1 MEELRPRRRPARSR
15 KISEIKIG
23 DEQVRVVGLV
33 VDKKE
38 AEFMLDDG
46 SGRLTVVFDDP
57 AVVEGVGVGSRVR
70 VFGTPL
76 NVAGAHE
83 LRAEIVQKVDGLDL
97 GLYEEVRREVKKLEK
112 EIEEAK

>member
-1 MEELRPRRRPARSR
+1 MEELRPRRKPARSR

-57 AVVEGVGVGSRVR
+57 ALIEGVGVGSRVR
-70 VFGTPL
+70 VFGVPL

-83 LRAEIVQKVDGLDL
+83 LRAEIVQSVGGLDL
-97 GLYEEVRREVKKLEK
+97 GLHEEVRREVKKLEM
-112 EIEEAK
+112 ELEEAR

>member
-1 MEELRPRRRPARSR
+1 MEELRPRVKPARSR

-23 DEQVRVVGLV
+23 DERVRVIGLI

-38 AEFMLDDG
+38 AEFVLDDG

-57 AVVEGVGVGSRVR
+57 AVVEGVEIGSRVR
-70 VFGTPL
+70 VFGVPL

-97 GLYEEVRREVKKLEK
+97 GLYEEVRREVKKLER
-112 EIEEAK
+112 ELEG

>member
-1 MEELRPRRRPARSR
+1 MEELRPRVKPARNR

-23 DEQVRVVGLV
+23 DERVRVIGLV

-38 AEFMLDDG
+38 AEFVLDDG
-46 SGRLTVVFDDP
+46 SGRITVVFDDP
-57 AVVEGVGVGSRVR
+57 AVVEGVEIGSRVR
-70 VFGTPL
+70 VFGAPL

-97 GLYEEVRREVKKLEK
+97 GLYDEVRREVKKLEM
-112 EIEEAK
+112 ELEG

>member
-1 MEELRPRRRPARSR
+1 MEELRPRVKPARSR

-23 DEQVRVVGLV
+23 DDRVRVVGLI

-38 AEFMLDDG
+38 AEFVLDDG

-57 AVVEGVGVGSRVR
+57 AVVEGVGIGSRVR
-70 VFGTPL
+70 VFGAPL
-76 NVAGAHE
+76 SVAGAHE

-97 GLYEEVRREVKKLEK
+97 GLYEEVRREVKKLER
-112 EIEEAK
+112 ELEG

>member
-1 MEELRPRRRPARSR
+1 MEELRPRRKPARSR

-23 DEQVRVVGLV
+23 DEQVRLVGLV
-33 VDKKE
+33 VDKRE
-38 AEFMLDDG
+38 TEFVLDDG

-57 AVVEGVGVGSRVR
+57 AVVEGVEIGSRIR

-83 LRAEIVQKVDGLDL
+83 LRAEIVQNMEGLDL
-97 GLYEEVRREVKKLEK
+97 ELYEEVRREVKKLEK
-112 EIEEAK
+112 EIEEGG